1 MDSQKLCIILLKES
15 GDGLYVQ
22 GLQYSGLTDID
33 PVHQRSSMSNT
44 NDKDNHIIIIINII
58 CSSWCLF

>member
-1 MDSQKLCIILLKES
+1 MDSQKLCIILLTES

-44 NDKDNHIIIIINII
+44 NDKDNHI
-58 CSSWCLF
+58 LLLL